1 MGLNVLLCHTVISA
15 VANNLLLVGDHFV
28 VKKFNSIFRFTLH
41 ALIASFLFY
50 HELPKLGDTYFSY
63 LGLPITATHS
73 DVLKSYDRIQEFLKV
88 SWNINNLIQTGS
100 PDVVAKLKKAYQTL
114 SNQESRM
121 LYSAYG
127 DVDIDAKNPQD
138 FTIIVLTV
146 SLSYYC
152 VSAILCCALNR
163 SNRLKFAKYITV
175 LYNAVGFFLEVELR
189 FLYACFMKNIFY
201 LNKLLPYQHVEFL
214 RAIPPF
220 VMMVASLLTHS
231 FVTDMDK
238 LNMLLWQSAV
248 ATNGIILE
256 KMANVVNATDY
267 LKSLGRD
274 NLSLPEDL
282 FKFEARGSGLGEFLD
297 SLDESQKKK
306 LVDLLNNGVS
316 LLLINYFQNG
326 KAKTPKS
333 RIIEFLKPALIYIVM
348 FLVIR
353 VFLK

>member
-28 VKKFNSIFRFTLH
+28 VKKFNSIFRFALH
-41 ALIASFLFY
+41 AAIASFLFY

-73 DVLKSYDRIQEFLKV
+73 DVLKSYDKIQDFLK
-88 SWNINNLIQTGS
+88 TGS
-100 PDVVAKLKKAYQTL
+100 PEVVAKIKRAYQIL
-114 SNQESRM
+114 SNQESRI
-121 LYSAYG
+121 LYSVYG

-163 SNRLKFAKYITV
+163 SNRLKFAKYVTV
-175 LYNAVGFFLEVELR
+175 LYNAIGFFLEVELR
-189 FLYACFMKNIFY
+189 FLYAGFMKNVFY

-231 FVTDMDK
+231 FITDMDK

-248 ATNGIILE
+248 ATNGVILE

-267 LKSLGRD
+267 LRSLGRD
-274 NLSLPEDL
+274 NLNLPEDL
-282 FKFEARGSGLGEFLD
+282 FKFEPRGSGFGEFLD

-306 LVDLLNNGVS
+306 LVDLLSNG
-316 LLLINYFQNG
+316 NG
-326 KAKTPKS
+326 KTKKS
-333 RIIEFLKPALIYIVM
+333 KSKIMGFLKPALIYIVM
-348 FLVIR
+348 FLIIR